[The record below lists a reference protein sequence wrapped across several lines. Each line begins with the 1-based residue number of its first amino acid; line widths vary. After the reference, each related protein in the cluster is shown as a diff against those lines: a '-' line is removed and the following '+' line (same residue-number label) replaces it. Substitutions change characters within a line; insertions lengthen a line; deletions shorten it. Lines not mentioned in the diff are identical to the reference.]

1 LILQNFYTK
10 TNNSGIMESKLKEQ
24 QSIPTSKVQRA
35 AKFIST
41 GAKVGGNYVKHYAKK
56 VVNPSMTKE
65 ELHTNNANDIYN
77 SLSELKGSALKVA
90 QMMSM
95 DKNILP
101 RAYQDKF
108 TMAQYSAPPL
118 SYPLVVKTFQ
128 KYFSQTPEGLF
139 DTFTKSAVNAAS
151 IGQVH
156 QATKDGKK
164 LAVKIQYPGVADS
177 VSSDLKLV
185 RPFALRL
192 LNMNEKE
199 LDHYMEEVEEKLLE
213 ETDYT
218 LEVQRSL
225 EISKAC
231 SHIKD
236 LNFPGYYEDLSSD
249 RIITMDWIEG
259 KHIKEWLETNPSQ
272 EEKNKIGQALWDFYH
287 HQVHNL
293 LQVHADPHPG
303 NFIIQNDGKLG
314 IIDFGCVKVIPEDFY
329 KGYFSLI
336 KRELLI
342 NEEELNEIFYG
353 LEFISDKDTEI
364 EKEYFK
370 GVFKEMISLL
380 GKPFHVDTFDFAND
394 DYFEQIFKLGDRIS
408 NDKMFR
414 KSRQARGS
422 RHGLYINRTYFGIYN
437 LLNQLE
443 ANIKTTKPS
452 WLE

>member
-1 LILQNFYTK
+1 
-10 TNNSGIMESKLKEQ
+10 MEKQVKEQ
-24 QSIPTSKVQRA
+24 QSIPVSKVQRA
-35 AKFIST
+35 AKFIKT

-56 VVNPSMTKE
+56 VVNPSLSKD
-65 ELHTNNANDIYN
+65 ELHNNNAEDIYS
-77 SLSELKGSALKVA
+77 SLSQLKGSALKVA

-95 DKNILP
+95 DKNLLP

-128 KYFSQTPEGLF
+128 KYFGKTPDQLF
-139 DTFTKSAVNAAS
+139 DSFTKSAVNAAS

-156 QATKDGKK
+156 QATKGEKK

-199 LDHYMEEVEEKLLE
+199 LDHYMEEVEGKLLE
-213 ETDYT
+213 ETDYL
-218 LEVQRSL
+218 LEVQRSK

-231 SHIKD
+231 SHIEG
-236 LNFPGYYEDLSSD
+236 LNFPGYYDELSAE
-249 RIITMDWIEG
+249 RIITMDWIDG
-259 KHIKEWLETNPSQ
+259 QHIKEWLETNPSQ
-272 EEKNKIGQALWDFYH
+272 EDKNRIGQALWDFYH

-293 LQVHADPHPG
+293 KQVHADPHPG

-329 KGYFSLI
+329 QGYFSLI
-336 KRELLI
+336 KKDLLI
-342 NEEELNEIFYG
+342 KEAELDQIFYG
-353 LEFISDKDTEI
+353 LEFISDKDTDI
-364 EKEYFK
+364 EKTYFK

-394 DYFEQIFKLGDRIS
+394 EYFEQIFQLGDRIS
-408 NDKMFR
+408 NDKMFK

-437 LLNQLE
+437 LLNQLQ
-443 ANIKTTKPS
+443 ANIKTTKPE
-452 WLE
+452 WLESDQLTPALEN

>member
-1 LILQNFYTK
+1 
-10 TNNSGIMESKLKEQ
+10 MERSVKEQ
-24 QSIPTSKVQRA
+24 QSIPVSKVQRA

-56 VVNPSMTKE
+56 VVNPNLSKE
-65 ELHTNNANDIYN
+65 ELHNNNAEDIYN
-77 SLSELKGSALKVA
+77 SLSQLKGSALKVA

-128 KYFSQTPEGLF
+128 KYFGKTPDQIY

-156 QATKDGKK
+156 QATKGEKTF
-164 LAVKIQYPGVADS
+164 AVKIQYPGVADS

-199 LDHYMEEVEEKLLE
+199 LDHYMEEVEGKLIE
-213 ETDYT
+213 ETDYV

-225 EISKAC
+225 EISAAC
-231 SHIKD
+231 SHIEG
-236 LNFPGYYEDLSSD
+236 LTFPGYYEGMSSE
-249 RIITMDWIEG
+249 RIITMDWIDG

-272 EEKNKIGQALWDFYH
+272 EAKNKIGQSLWDFYH

-293 LQVHADPHPG
+293 QQVHADPHPG
-303 NFIIQNDGKLG
+303 NFIITKENKLG
-314 IIDFGCVKVIPEDFY
+314 IIDFGCVKILPEDFY
-329 KGYFSLI
+329 HGYFSLI
-336 KRELLI
+336 KRDLLI
-342 NEEELNEIFYG
+342 NEEELNQIFYN
-353 LEFISDKDTEI
+353 LEFISDRDTEV
-364 EKEYFK
+364 EKVYFK

-380 GKPFHVDTFDFAND
+380 GKPFHVDSFDFAD
-394 DYFEQIFKLGDRIS
+394 DRYFEQIFQLGDRIS
-408 NDKMFR
+408 NDKMFK

-422 RHGLYINRTYFGIYN
+422 RHGLYINRTYFGLYN
-437 LLNQLE
+437 LLNQLQ
-443 ANIKTTKPS
+443 ANIKTTKPQ

>member
-1 LILQNFYTK
+1 
-10 TNNSGIMESKLKEQ
+10 MKEQ
-24 QSIPTSKVQRA
+24 REIPVTKVQRA

-56 VVNPSMTKE
+56 MVNPSMDRE
-65 ELHTNNANDIYN
+65 ELHANNATDIYQ

-95 DKNILP
+95 DKNLLP

-128 KYFSQTPEGLF
+128 KYFQKTPEQLF
-139 DTFTKSAVNAAS
+139 ETFSRTAVNAAS

-156 QATKDGKK
+156 KATQNGKD

-192 LNMNEKE
+192 LNMNERE
-199 LDHYMEEVEEKLLE
+199 LDHYMGEVEEKLLE
-213 ETDYT
+213 ETDYI
-218 LEVQRSL
+218 LEVKRSR
-225 EISKAC
+225 EISGEC
-231 SHIKD
+231 GHIPNLK
-236 LNFPGYYEDLSSD
+236 FPTYYDELSSE

-259 KHIKEWLETNPSQ
+259 KHIKEWMDTNPSQ
-272 EEKNKIGQALWDFYH
+272 DAKNKIGQALWDFYH
-287 HQVHNL
+287 HQVHHL
-293 LQVHADPHPG
+293 KQVHADPHPG
-303 NFIIQNDGKLG
+303 NFIIQEGDQLG

-329 KGYFSLI
+329 LGYFSLI
-336 KRELLI
+336 KKELLI
-342 NEEELNEIFYG
+342 DENELNQIFYN
-353 LEFISDKDTEI
+353 LEFISDKDTDV
-364 EKEYFK
+364 EKDFFK
-370 GVFKEMISLL
+370 SIFKEMISLL
-380 GKPFHVDTFDFAND
+380 GKPFHVEKFDFAD
-394 DYFEQIFKLGDRIS
+394 DKFFEQIFQLGERIS

-422 RHGLYINRTYFGIYN
+422 RHGLYVNRTYFGIYN
-437 LLNQLE
+437 LLNQLKAE
-443 ANIKTTKPS
+443 VLTTKPD
-452 WLE
+452 WLK

>member
-1 LILQNFYTK
+1 MANQV
-10 TNNSGIMESKLKEQ
+10 KEQ
-24 QSIPTSKVQRA
+24 EAIPVSKVQRA

-56 VVNPSMTKE
+56 MVNPALDKE
-65 ELHTNNANDIYN
+65 SLHQSNATDIYN
-77 SLSELKGSALKVA
+77 SLSQLKGSALKVA

-95 DKNILP
+95 DKNLLP

-128 KYFSQTPEGLF
+128 QHFGKGPEQIF
-139 DTFTKSAVNAAS
+139 ETFTRSAVNAAS

-156 QATKDGKK
+156 QATKGEK
-164 LAVKIQYPGVADS
+164 LFAVKIQYPGVADS

-199 LDHYMEEVEEKLLE
+199 LDHYMGEVEERLVE
-213 ETDYT
+213 ETDYV
-218 LEVQRSL
+218 LEVERSR
-225 EISKAC
+225 EISEAC
-231 SHIKD
+231 AHIPN
-236 LNFPGYYEDLSSD
+236 LNFPKYYDELSSE
-249 RIITMDWIEG
+249 RIITMDWIQG
-259 KHIKEWLETNPSQ
+259 LHIKEWMDTKPSKKSRNQ
-272 EEKNKIGQALWDFYH
+272 VGQALWDFYH

-293 LQVHADPHPG
+293 MQVHADPHPG
-303 NFIIQNDGKLG
+303 NFIIQENDVLG

-329 KGYFSLI
+329 HGYFSLI

-342 NEEELNEIFYG
+342 NEEELNQIFYT
-353 LEFISDKDTEI
+353 LEFISDKDSEV
-364 EKEYFK
+364 EQAYFK

-380 GKPFHVDTFDFAND
+380 GKPFHVDRFDFSD
-394 DYFEQIFKLGDRIS
+394 DGFFEQIFQLGDRIS
-408 NDKMFR
+408 NDKMFK

-422 RHGLYINRTYFGIYN
+422 RHGLYINRTYFGLYN
-437 LLNQLE
+437 LLNQLQAE
-443 ANIKTTKPS
+443 IDTTKPD
-452 WLE
+452 WLK

>member
-1 LILQNFYTK
+1 
-10 TNNSGIMESKLKEQ
+10 MPEKLKEQ
-24 QSIPTSKVQRA
+24 GAIPVTKVQRA

-41 GAKVGGNYVKHYAKK
+41 GAKVGGNYMKHYAKK
-56 VVNPSMTKE
+56 MVNPSMDKE
-65 ELHTNNANDIYN
+65 ELHANNATDIYK

-95 DKNILP
+95 DKNLLP

-128 KYFSQTPEGLF
+128 KYFSKTPEQMF
-139 DTFTKSAVNAAS
+139 DTFTRSAVNAAS

-156 QATKDGKK
+156 KATQNGKP

-192 LNMNEKE
+192 LNMNERE
-199 LDHYMEEVEEKLLE
+199 LDHYMSEVEEKLLE
-213 ETDYT
+213 ETDYI
-218 LEVQRSL
+218 LEVRRSR
-225 EISKAC
+225 EISEEC
-231 SHIKD
+231 GHIPNLK
-236 LNFPGYYEDLSSD
+236 FPKYYDEFSSE

-259 KHIKEWLETNPSQ
+259 KHIKEWMDTKPTQ
-272 EEKNKIGQALWDFYH
+272 KAKNQIGQALWDFYH

-293 LQVHADPHPG
+293 KQVHADPHPG
-303 NFIIQNDGKLG
+303 NFIVQEGDQLG

-329 KGYFSLI
+329 QGYFALI
-336 KRELLI
+336 KKDLLI
-342 NEEELNEIFYG
+342 NEEELNQIFYD
-353 LEFISDKDTEI
+353 LEFISDKDTEV
-364 EKEYFK
+364 EKAYFK
-370 GVFKEMISLL
+370 GLFTEMISLL
-380 GKPFHVDTFDFAND
+380 GKPFHVDKFDFADNQF
-394 DYFEQIFKLGDRIS
+394 FEQIFQLGDRIA

-422 RHGLYINRTYFGIYN
+422 RHGLYVNRTYFGIYN

-443 ANIKTTKPS
+443 AEVVTTKPD
-452 WLE
+452 WLK

>member
-1 LILQNFYTK
+1 
-10 TNNSGIMESKLKEQ
+10 MESKVKEQ

-41 GAKVGGNYVKHYAKK
+41 GAKVGGNYMKHYAKK

-65 ELHTNNANDIYN
+65 ELHTNNATDIYN

-128 KYFSQTPEGLF
+128 KYFGKSPEQIY
-139 DTFTKSAVNAAS
+139 DTFTRSAVNAAS

-156 QATKDGKK
+156 QAIQNGKK

-199 LDHYMEEVEEKLLE
+199 LDHYMAEVEEKLLE
-213 ETDYT
+213 ETDYV
-218 LEVQRSL
+218 LEVQRSK
-225 EISKAC
+225 EISGAC
-231 SHIKD
+231 SHIED
-236 LNFPGYYEDLSSD
+236 LVFPTYYENLSSD

-259 KHIKEWLETNPSQ
+259 KHIKEWLETNPTQ
-272 EEKNKIGQALWDFYH
+272 EQKNRIGQALWDFYH

-293 LQVHADPHPG
+293 MQVHADPHPG
-303 NFIIQNDGKLG
+303 NFIIQNNDKLG

-342 NEEELNEIFYG
+342 NEDELNEIFYG
-353 LEFISDKDTEI
+353 LEFISDKDTDV
-364 EKEYFK
+364 EKVYFK
-370 GVFKEMISLL
+370 NIFKDMISLL
-380 GKPFHVDTFDFAND
+380 GKPFHVDTFDFADNS
-394 DYFEQIFKLGDRIS
+394 YFEQIFQLGDRIS

-443 ANIKTTKPS
+443 ANIVTTKPE
-452 WLE
+452 WLK